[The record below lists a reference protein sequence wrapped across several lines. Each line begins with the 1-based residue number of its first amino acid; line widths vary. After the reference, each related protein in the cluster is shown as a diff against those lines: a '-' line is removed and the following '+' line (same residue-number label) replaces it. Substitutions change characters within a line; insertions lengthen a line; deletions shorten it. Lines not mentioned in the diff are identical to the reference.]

1 MNVLHVRINNSIHYT
16 YWLEFIWLCMISYII
31 NDFVLAESLDD
42 LINAIVEA
50 DNRGVTL
57 APMADG
63 SNGNNVSVPSW
74 SFGQSFF
81 FASTVVTTIGNALWF
96 TVNAVLVVFVLLYT
110 PIYIHITTMYYIIV
124 RLRASIP
131 TFNFR
136 KSFLYGLCL
145 DWYSYDNG
153 VINGGCWAIT
163 YSSDRTPEMDE
174 HKSWTFTYSFFHS
187 RLTSY
192 PRKFSCFHNMN
203 ISHRLRFHT
212 SY

>member
-1 MNVLHVRINNSIHYT
+1 MIN
-16 YWLEFIWLCMISYII
+16 YIM

-81 FASTVVTTIGNALWF
+81 FASTVVTTIGNGSRIYCWRCF
-96 TVNAVLVVFVLLYT
+96 GSICFIIYIY
-110 PIYIHITTMYYIIV
+110 IYIHITTMYYIIV

-153 VINGGCWAIT
+153 VINGGCWAIAH
-163 YSSDRTPEMDE
+163 SSDRTPEMDE
-174 HKSWTFTYSFFHS
+174 HKSWTLTYSFFHS

-203 ISHRLRFHT
+203 ISHRLIRFHT